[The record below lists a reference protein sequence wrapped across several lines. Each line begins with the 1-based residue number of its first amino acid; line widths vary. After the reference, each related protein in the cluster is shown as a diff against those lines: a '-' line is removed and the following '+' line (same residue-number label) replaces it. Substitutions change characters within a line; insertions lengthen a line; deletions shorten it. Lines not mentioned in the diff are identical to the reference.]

1 MSKEFFDANHF
12 IIKKEQEVKEIC
24 TPMFELFDLQYFS
37 YGKFYD
43 DGRCILLCTNKDV
56 FIHHFQKEYKLTVL
70 PKEAYTPKNRI
81 YNLIMVN
88 NDSPSI
94 ITDEHQLFNHGTM
107 LDIIVKSK
115 GYYEMFCFVTN
126 DISAKPI
133 NLFLNSLDN
142 LNEFTKDF
150 VNQNILQQAEQQLI
164 QLPDSMRP
172 KLNKCQE
179 ESLAYN
185 IAFKGKNLSLSERQY
200 QCLAMLGK
208 GKSAK
213 EIAKQLKISFR
224 TVETHI
230 DNLKIKLDCNRRHD
244 LALVALRNDL
254 EINEG

>member
-1 MSKEFFDANHF
+1 MSKEFFDVNHLL
-12 IIKKEQEVKEIC
+12 ITSEQEVKEIC
-24 TPMFELFDLQYFS
+24 KPMFELFNLQYFS
-37 YGKFYD
+37 YGKFFN
-43 DGRCILLCTNKDV
+43 DGRCVLLCTNKDV
-56 FIHHFQKEYKLTVL
+56 FVNHFQKKYKLTVL

-94 ITDEHQLFNHGTM
+94 IMDEHKLFNHGTM

-133 NLFLNSLDN
+133 NTFLNSLDS
-142 LNEFTKDF
+142 LNDF
-150 VNQNILQQAEQQLI
+150 AEDFIKQNQSVLQQAERQLI
-164 QLPDSMRP
+164 QLPDSMLP
-172 KLNKCQE
+172 NLNKCKEPEFDYQV
-179 ESLAYN
+179 S
-185 IAFKGKNLSLSERQY
+185 FKGKHFLLSERQH

-213 EIAKQLKISFR
+213 EIAKALKISFR

-230 DNLKIKLDCNRRHD
+230 DNLKIKLDCNRKHD
-244 LALVALRNDL
+244 LTLVALKNDL
-254 EINEG
+254 EK